1 MPTVQPGDAVAMTA
15 DEMGTRPKWIEWT
28 SAGNAGGTAMLP
40 SGHRR
45 LVSITGTTRTEAD
58 YYVAP
63 VGIADTD
70 AEWRAV
76 IFAENGSHIHA
87 DGLTGFPTVGT
98 PHVRLMADAPAKAV
112 LQIPVRRGAAN
123 ILDADFDGWSD
134 GHAEAVARGMELTV
148 EYRRPDGAMAM
159 VFRGMIY
166 QVDSA
171 EAITLTAYD
180 RLMDLYQFSDQYQS
194 HQGQRQ
200 ETLNRYDITGTA
212 YQYIASAEPG
222 AIQLAITTSTLLISS
237 LHHNDG
243 YTYGKY
249 ADWSFHNLPGFNGTN
264 IVTGDRI
271 KKLMVSAKPYKNPS
285 GEGTNTGTCY
295 YRVGIFRKDDTDP
308 NNIKMAVV
316 WMGELKTLAWGSADT
331 LLTWVLDW
339 QVPANAS
346 EYYIA
351 SARETQED
359 IYPLNPQYFAGLG
372 RPSTRYTIS
381 SGYFSYNVES
391 VINPTFSD
399 MRVLIASGP
408 EPEVAVEFDH
418 QDTIPNTDVTAT
430 GTTVNVPLADVTAP
444 AADCISTPDPAF
456 QLYLDYQV
464 LLGTDL
470 LGIAEDLITAA
481 GLVPDKEAGA
491 TIGAT
496 TYYQTSTFDYLTCVQ
511 ELIRGGNYGIR
522 ASIGEPGKAE
532 IYPKYT
538 IDDTTVADFTTAPDG
553 AGDRT
558 ILSHN
563 LTSHWMAEKATQA
576 IIAEDATDSGF
587 PIALETDDRLLPGSL
602 CRALQS
608 PLRGVTADNTMGT
621 HLLMATAAGGKV
633 VQLHINVFEGS
644 ITLAGYRSDIW
655 TLAGD
660 HTGGR
665 PIGLTVPEYGAAG
678 TAVPTSI
685 EFGDGVTL
693 MELDNI
699 RTADRSEAARSMGL
713 TADALSNT
721 ATALPAT
728 CYIFARFDDY
738 DTQETGLAPDTVTQ
752 VEFLQDGGTV
762 AASQS
767 DGTYIKTVEDLAGY
781 YHVAAVLPA
790 SVYGY
795 AATDPIA
802 AVRITMGGTTY
813 TAVLDNPKYALAGQ
827 MIHADLR
834 FRKA

>member
-1 MPTVQPGDAVAMTA
+1 MPTVQPGDAVALTA

-28 SAGNAGGTAMLP
+28 SAGNAGGSAKLP

-70 AEWRAV
+70 SDWRAV
-76 IFAENGSHIHA
+76 IFADNGSYIYA
-87 DGLTGFPTVGT
+87 DGLTGIPTVGT
-98 PHVRLMADAPAKAV
+98 PHVRLLADAPAKAV
-112 LQIPVRRGAAN
+112 LQIPVRRGTAN
-123 ILDADFDGWSD
+123 FLDAGFDGWSD

-148 EYRRPDGAMAM
+148 EYRRPDGTMAT
-159 VFRGMIY
+159 VFRGQIY
-166 QVDSA
+166 QVASG

-200 ETLNRYDITGTA
+200 QTINRYDITGTA

-222 AIQLAITTSTLLISS
+222 AVQLAITTSDILISA
-237 LHHNDG
+237 LHHNSQ
-243 YTYGKY
+243 YQYSRY
-249 ADWSFHNLPGFNGTN
+249 ASWVFHNLPGFSGTN

-271 KKLMVSAKPYKNPS
+271 KKLMYSAKPYKNPD
-285 GEGTNTGTCY
+285 GEGSNAGTCY

-308 NNIKMAVV
+308 NNIRMETV

-331 LLTWVLDW
+331 LLTWILDW
-339 QVPANAS
+339 EVPAGAS
-346 EYYIA
+346 DYFIGYGYENSDTGLHA
-351 SARETQED
+351 
-359 IYPLNPQYFAGLG
+359 QYFVGVG
-372 RPSTRYTIS
+372 EPSSRYTIS
-381 SGYFSYNVES
+381 TAYSAYDVMP
-391 VINPTFSD
+391 VANPSFTD
-399 MRVLIASGP
+399 MRVLIASGS

-418 QDTIPNTDVTAT
+418 QDTIPNTDITAT

-444 AADCISTPDPAF
+444 SGDCISTPDPGY
-456 QLYLDYQV
+456 QLYIDYQV

-470 LGIAEDLITAA
+470 LGIVEELVKAA
-481 GLVPDKEAGA
+481 GLVPDLEAGA
-491 TIGAT
+491 SIGAT
-496 TYYQTSTFDYLTCVQ
+496 TYYQTSTYDFLTCVQ
-511 ELIRGGNYGIR
+511 EIVRGGSYGIR
-522 ASIGEPGKAE
+522 ASIAEPGKAE

-553 AGDRT
+553 AGERS
-558 ILSHN
+558 ILSHS

-576 IIAEDATDSGF
+576 IIAENATDSGF
-587 PIALETDDRLLPGSL
+587 PIALETDDLLIPGSL

-633 VQLHINVFEGS
+633 VQLHTNVFEGD
-644 ITLAGYRSDIW
+644 ITLGGYRTDIW
-655 TLAGD
+655 MLAGD
-660 HTGGR
+660 HVGGK
-665 PIGLTVPEYGAAG
+665 PIGITVPEYGATG

-693 MELDNI
+693 ISLDNI
-699 RTADRSEAARSMGL
+699 RGADRSEAARSMGL

-721 ATALPAT
+721 ASALPAT

-738 DTQETGLAPDTVTQ
+738 DTQETGLTPDTVSL
-752 VEFLQDGGTV
+752 VEFLQNGGTV